1 MQDDKNSKMLKNIK
15 NGGSMAI
22 YIGTASI
29 VKPIVKE
36 HSEERS
42 SLSKIC
48 TVFTGTV
55 VSLGVSALAS
65 KWWNKLVDNVADFWN
80 DVKNPRQKEVVQDA
94 GTGNSK

>member
-1 MQDDKNSKMLKNIK
+1 MQDEKDNSKLIKNIK

-22 YIGTASI
+22 YIGTASL

-42 SLSKIC
+42 NLSKLC

-55 VSLGVSALAS
+55 ISLGVSALAS
-65 KWWNKLVDNVADFWN
+65 KWWNKLVDNVTDFW
-80 DVKNPRQKEVVQDA
+80 DDIKNPKPKEDTTN
-94 GTGNSK
+94 G